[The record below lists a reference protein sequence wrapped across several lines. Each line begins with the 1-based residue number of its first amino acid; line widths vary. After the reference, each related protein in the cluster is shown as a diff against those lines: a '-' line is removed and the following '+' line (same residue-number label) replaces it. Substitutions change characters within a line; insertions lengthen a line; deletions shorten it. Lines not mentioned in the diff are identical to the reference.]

1 MTSNRRAKVS
11 TFGMKLPGLLNI
23 NTSLFGGMI
32 ISLLGLAFSVAFLLG
47 SPEAVAALAAVD

>member
-1 MTSNRRAKVS
+1 MS

-23 NTSLFGGMI
+23 NTGFLGGMI
-32 ISLLGLAFSVAFLLG
+32 FSLLGLAFSVAFLLG